1 MRSALLYLC
10 FFLVGVLEANA
21 QGAGTTPGYTEPEI
35 KAAFVLHLIG
45 FITWPDAHEP
55 SVICITEESNV
66 QGALAALLKGRAG
79 TDLTL
84 KILVDEQDLQSCD
97 LLFLSDEAKLP
108 VLTLPVLTDVTPLL
122 TIGETLGFADSGG
135 MVELRRRAGRVE
147 LIINVSELQY
157 AGFSASSRLMSLATI
172 VTPGVRQP

>member
-108 VLTLPVLTDVTPLL
+108 VLTDVMPLL

-135 MVELRRRAGRVE
+135 MVELRRQAARVE

>member
-1 MRSALLYLC
+1 MRRTLLHLC
-10 FFLVGVLEANA
+10 VFLISVLEANA
-21 QGAGTTPGYTEPEI
+21 QGSGTTPGYTEPEI

-55 SVICITEESNV
+55 RAICMTEESNV
-66 QGALAALLKGRAG
+66 QGALAALLKERAG

-84 KILVDEQDLQSCD
+84 QVLVDDQDLQSCD
-97 LLFLSDEAKLP
+97 LLFFNDEAKLP
-108 VLTLPVLTDVTPLL
+108 VLTNVAPLL

-135 MVELRRRAGRVE
+135 MVELRRQAGRVE

-172 VTPGVRQP
+172 VTPGVRKP

>member
-1 MRSALLYLC
+1 MRRTLLHLC
-10 FFLVGVLEANA
+10 VFLISVLEANA
-21 QGAGTTPGYTEPEI
+21 QGSGTAPGYTEPEI

-55 SVICITEESNV
+55 SAICMTKESNV

-79 TDLTL
+79 TNLSL
-84 KILVDEQDLQSCD
+84 KILVDDQDLQSCD
-97 LLFLSDEAKLP
+97 LLFLNDEAKLP
-108 VLTLPVLTDVTPLL
+108 VLTDVAPLL

-135 MVELRRRAGRVE
+135 MVELRRQAGRVE

-172 VTPGVRQP
+172 VTPGVRKP